1 MKGEIKKQICE
12 LTQIHKGL
20 TDVSHQKRKTIIRG
34 PLSFEASFV
43 EGFPVISDCF
53 DIELIVLTAY
63 PKILPAAREIGGR
76 IDRNYEHLYQDGTLC
91 LATPIEGRLLFLE
104 QKSLLGFVN
113 RLVVPYLY
121 GYCYWK
127 KYGQHPFGERIHGI
141 EGIVQYYREE
151 LRLGNN
157 LNILAMLAFLFEFG
171 YRGHLTCP
179 CGGGLKVRE
188 CHSETL
194 LKLHKYHS
202 KHTLENDFLCL
213 LSLCLGKKE
222 QFPGELSKQ
231 IERIR
236 KKKFKTFKTKEKPNL
251 PLIRGGYPD
260 FSQKI
265 AL

>member
-1 MKGEIKKQICE
+1 MKSKIRKEICE
-12 LTQIHKGL
+12 LKQTYKGL
-20 TDVSHQKRKTIIRG
+20 TDISHRKQETIIKG
-34 PLSFEASFV
+34 PLSFEASFD
-43 EGFPVISDCF
+43 EFPVIIDCF
-53 DIELIVLTAY
+53 DIELVIPDSYPEVL
-63 PKILPAAREIGGR
+63 PVVRETGGR
-76 IDRNYEHLYQDGTLC
+76 IDQDYEHLNQDGTLC
-91 LATPIEGRLLFLE
+91 LTTPIEKRLFFLE
-104 QKSLLGFVN
+104 QESLLGFVN
-113 RLVVPYLY
+113 LLVVPYLY
-121 GYCYWK
+121 GYSCWK

-171 YRGHLTCP
+171 YRGHHPCP

-213 LSLCLGKKE
+213 LSLCLEKKE
-222 QFPGELSKQ
+222 QFPEELSKQ

-236 KKKFKTFKTKEKPNL
+236 KKKFKTEEKPNL